1 MINLFKVL
9 FNLKATKKNK
19 TNPIAARIEI
29 EETSAS
35 NWWS

>member
-9 FNLKATKKNK
+9 FNVNTTKKTK

-29 EETSAS
+29 KETSAS